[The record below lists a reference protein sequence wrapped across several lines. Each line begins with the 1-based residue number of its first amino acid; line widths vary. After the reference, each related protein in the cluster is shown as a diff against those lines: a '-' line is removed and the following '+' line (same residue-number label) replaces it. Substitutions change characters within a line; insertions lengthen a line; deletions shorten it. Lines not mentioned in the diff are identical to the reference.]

1 MRRAETVEAVSS
13 VFFFQDLIFVV
24 VRQNH
29 LEAFPGYHAFPG
41 GKIDS
46 QDHPSNN
53 SSNFPELNPIH
64 LSALHREMKE
74 ELDFDL
80 QKGIAEGTIS
90 SIEPLAEIAAPS
102 FAQIRFRNWFY
113 RIDLKES
120 PEFILDE
127 GEFASGTWMTLQNLM
142 QTYQEGEAL
151 MVPPLRLSL
160 IHI

>member
-13 VFFFQDLIFVV
+13 VFFFQDQIFVV

-46 QDHPSNN
+46 QDHSSNS
-53 SSNFPELNPIH
+53 SSNFPELNPVH

-80 QKGIAEGTIS
+80 QKELMMA
-90 SIEPLAEIAAPS
+90 
-102 FAQIRFRNWFY
+102 RFHRSN
-113 RIDLKES
+113 RLPKLLLLLLPRS
-120 PEFILDE
+120 V
-127 GEFASGTWMTLQNLM
+127 SGTGFT
-142 QTYQEGEAL
+142 E
-151 MVPPLRLSL
+151 S
-160 IHI
+160 I

>member
-13 VFFFQDLIFVV
+13 VFFFQDQIFVV

-46 QDHPSNN
+46 QDHASNS
-53 SSNFPELNPIH
+53 SSNFPELNPVH

-102 FAQIRFRNWFY
+102 FAQIRFRNWLY
-113 RIDLKES
+113 RID
-120 PEFILDE
+120 
-127 GEFASGTWMTLQNLM
+127 
-142 QTYQEGEAL
+142 
-151 MVPPLRLSL
+151 
-160 IHI
+160 